1 MNDATPA
8 RESDRIAGVY
18 TLALRAFADERG
30 RFTETFRREW
40 FPWVT
45 WERLQ
50 LNRSDSRRHVLRG
63 LHWHKHQVDYWVV
76 TRGRIRTVLVD
87 LRPSSPSWRAV
98 QLVELEEGAGPGLF
112 IPIGVA
118 HGFVALGDATL
129 TYVVNNYYDSTDEYG
144 LAWDDPQLK
153 IPWGVAQPLLSER
166 DRNNPTLAELEATG
180 LPR

>member
-1 MNDATPA
+1 MNHATPA
-8 RESDRIAGVY
+8 RESDCIAGVY
-18 TLALRAFADERG
+18 TLPLRAFADERG

-40 FPWVT
+40 FPWVN

-76 TRGRIRTVLVD
+76 TRGHIRAVLVD
-87 LRPSSPSWRAV
+87 LRPSSASWRAV
-98 QLVELEEGAGPGLF
+98 ELVELEEGRGPGLF

-129 TYVVNNYYDSTDEYG
+129 TYVVNNYYDSTDEHG